1 MTTSVNVSVNV
12 VTVWSYRTN
21 VNVLS
26 QVDITLLVDEASE
39 LFLVADVI
47 SWFCIGIAICNYI
60 IYQVTK
66 HHTMIADEYRYVV
79 RA

>member
-39 LFLVADVI
+39 LFLGADIILRI
-47 SWFCIGIAICNYI
+47 SNSRVAICIPI
-60 IYQVTK
+60 IQLILI
-66 HHTMIADEYRYVV
+66 HHSRTVGE
-79 RA
+79 